1 MRSGSLEWWFLR
13 MMAAASF
20 SACSQSSS
28 RVAIGIPLTGKV
40 LRRLKRPTLWKE
52 EHVFL
57 AFKVKHRRMQSIST
71 RSTVGRERLAPVS
84 PRKISCCLSLG
95 LLHTHTHTCNQPG
108 QFTAIRKYRCFFS
121 KITVTPEI
129 LSTTVVSAYLTPQII
144 AYGYQRIIK
153 LFFSTYINQL
163 PSTPDLWN

>member
-1 MRSGSLEWWFLR
+1 MERRTCVLSIQSKTQEDAVYFHQKHSGQREAGPSLPQKNLLL
-13 MMAAASF
+13 S
-20 SACSQSSS
+20 
-28 RVAIGIPLTGKV
+28 
-40 LRRLKRPTLWKE
+40 
-52 EHVFL
+52 VFG
-57 AFKVKHRRMQSIST
+57 AVT
-71 RSTVGRERLAPVS
+71 
-84 PRKISCCLSLG
+84 
-95 LLHTHTHTCNQPG
+95 HTHTHTRNQPG